1 MCTLAEPCGG
11 QVMLD
16 REHLARAA
24 MDLDLP
30 MEDVIAQARAGRLAI
45 PLLFHC
51 TGSGH
56 TFSLAPTPTRPRR
69 GPRFVPACAICG
81 RPVVTNIP
89 QGARRYHARCELE
102 AGRRRARGWRPGPRE
117 YVDLEGRAL

>member
-1 MCTLAEPCGG
+1 
-11 QVMLD
+11 
-16 REHLARAA
+16 

-30 MEDVIAQARAGRLAI
+30 MEDAFAQARAARLAS
-45 PLLFHC
+45 PLLFLC
-51 TGSGH
+51 TGSVN
-56 TFSLAPTPTRPRR
+56 TFSLGPTPARRRR